1 MLRQLRVIT
10 TEAEPSVPTGHRH
23 EAARCGPSGPHVARV
38 DVERGRVPGPLPT
51 LDRIDQIDRRWQAPA
66 PTPTQAPGSAPA
78 PALARVAVAAV
89 NEPVT
94 SPDRLMPLFER
105 LRSPLKVGFTVSAL
119 LDLPFIIYVLCW
131 RVGFDLTSVTYPLLT
146 LLLGGSTI
154 AVWVASHRLG
164 SRQKIGVLLARS
176 RIIPWMSLE
185 VFPIVGFVMWRD
197 GGLGSMN
204 RLIPLLVVALAFV
217 FSVGLP
223 TAPSEISTRARHL
236 QEGTTGKL
244 PQMDR
249 SRALSRW

>member
-1 MLRQLRVIT
+1 MLRELRVIT
-10 TEAEPSVPTGHRH
+10 TEAEPSVPTGRRH
-23 EAARCGPSGPHVARV
+23 EAARCSPSCPHV

-66 PTPTQAPGSAPA
+66 PTPTHTAPGSA

-94 SPDRLMPLFER
+94 STDRLMPLFER

-131 RVGFDLTSVTYPLLT
+131 RAGFDLTSVTYPLLT
-146 LLLGGSTI
+146 LALGGSTI